1 MDDKIIKIL
10 KVTLIIGVLNI
21 ILGLVNLFIKIGC

>member
-10 KVTLIIGVLNI
+10 KVTLVIGIFNI
-21 ILGLVNLFIKIGC
+21 ILGLVNLFMKIGG

>member
-10 KVTLIIGVLNI
+10 KVTLVIGVLNI
-21 ILGLVNLFIKIGC
+21 ILGLVNLFIKIGG

>member
-10 KVTLIIGVLNI
+10 KVTLVIGVLNI
-21 ILGLVNLFIKIGC
+21 ILGLVNLFIK

>member
-10 KVTLIIGVLNI
+10 KVTLVIGILNI
-21 ILGLVNLFIKIGC
+21 IIGLVNLFIKIGG

>member
-10 KVTLIIGVLNI
+10 KVTLVIGVFNIIIGLI
-21 ILGLVNLFIKIGC
+21 NLFMKIGG

>member
-21 ILGLVNLFIKIGC
+21 ILGLVNLFIKIGG